1 MTDTL
6 RNLTET
12 TYDSVEGYRKAA
24 EKADS
29 PALKTAL
36 NQRREKREQTLTTLN
51 AELTR
56 QGSEPVTSGTAQGAA
71 HRLWVDITD
80 MFERG
85 DEAAAERVEEGEDH
99 LAGEFKDALDGQDL
113 DPAERDIVQRCYVEI
128 SEGERFGDMIEARID

>member
-1 MTDTL
+1 MTDTFKS
-6 RNLTET
+6 LTET

-36 NQRREKREQTLTTLN
+36 TDRMEKRRATLEQLN
-51 AELTR
+51 AELGR
-56 QGSEPVTSGTAQGAA
+56 QGGDHVTSGTAEGAA

-99 LAGEFKDALDGQDL
+99 LAKQFKEALDNQNL
-113 DPAERDIVQRCYVEI
+113 DGAERDVVQRCYDEI
-128 SEGERFGDMIEARID
+128 CAGERFGDMIEKQYD

>member
-1 MTDTL
+1 LSDTHKA
-6 RNLTET
+6 LTET
-12 TYDSVEGYRKAA
+12 TYDSVEGYRRAA

-36 NQRREKREQTLTTLN
+36 NQRREKREKTLGTLN

-56 QGSEPVTSGTAQGAA
+56 QGADAVSSGTAQGAA
-71 HRLWVDITD
+71 HRMWVDITD

-99 LAGEFKDALDGQDL
+99 LAGEFKNALDGQDL
-113 DPAERDIVQRCYVEI
+113 DPAEREIVQTCYNEI
-128 SEGERFGDMIEARID
+128 SAGERFGDIIEKQYD